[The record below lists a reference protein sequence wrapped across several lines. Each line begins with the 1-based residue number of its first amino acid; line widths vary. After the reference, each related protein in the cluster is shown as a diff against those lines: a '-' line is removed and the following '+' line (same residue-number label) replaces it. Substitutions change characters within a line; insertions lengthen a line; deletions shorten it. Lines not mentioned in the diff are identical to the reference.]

1 MRKQTKLVAVLSTAA
16 LLAIGASM
24 TSFAAQGWAE
34 EDGTW
39 VYYDKNGDK
48 VESTWKKSGA
58 SWYWLDDNGEM
69 AMDLLVEDDDDYY
82 YVDANGVMVT
92 NQWVAIENEDAGEED
107 EPEHWWYYFGA
118 NGKAYKRSDNAT
130 GDVSLKV
137 INGKKYTFDDEGKMQ
152 FGWVKDGVRQTDDEA
167 WSECDYYFGD
177 EDDGAMATGW
187 RLISITD
194 SNYESDQP
202 DPLGD
207 TWDEEQDRYFWFKAS
222 GKKQTSKTNKTIDGH
237 KYGFDEDGRMIA
249 SWYTTAT
256 TSKAKATSPVAA
268 GTQKIQGSTDYT
280 KEFLYFNSPES
291 GARYTKE
298 WFKVVPGYYLQQ
310 GKYDDGDEY
319 WYYADGNGNLYA
331 NEIRTIKGKKYA
343 FDEYGR
349 NITGLAFLS
358 FNDGD
363 ESINIEMKFA
373 SDANKGNNG
382 TNLSSDEYAAN
393 KMSAKTNPYDTED
406 DFDKFVNDY
415 QDEIAA
421 GTLRCYY
428 FGDDGAMR
436 TGTQTVNIDGD
447 SFTFKFNKSGA
458 QKGAGYVGIDDKKL
472 YMAGK
477 QVKADKDDKYSV
489 YKVTFNSEDKAIAVV
504 KIETPTFLKNQVAA
518 EKFVK
523 TTNTDGDVTWALKD
537 GVESIN
543 GASEK
548 YYLVGSNGTLAKG
561 KSSAKDGNDYKF
573 KVNSSYEITEVV
585 LEN

>member
-107 EPEHWWYYFGA
+107 EPDHWWYYFGA

-130 GDVSLKV
+130 GDVSLKI

-167 WSECDYYFGD
+167 WSECNYYFGD

-268 GTQKIQGSTDYT
+268 GTEKIQGATDYT

-358 FNDGD
+358 FTGDD
-363 ESINIEMKFA
+363 ESVNIEMKFA
-373 SDANKGNNG
+373 DDAKKPDSSKSLEDNKK
-382 TNLSSDEYAAN
+382 AATTG
-393 KMSAKTNPYDTED
+393 AYDTED
-406 DFDKFVNDY
+406 AFDEFVNEY
-415 QDEIAA
+415 KGEIAD

-458 QKGAGYVGIDDKKL
+458 LKGAGYVGVDDKKL

-477 QVKADKDDKYSV
+477 QVKADKDDKYSI
-489 YKVTFNSEDKAIAVV
+489 YKVSFQDGKAIAVE
-504 KIETPTFLKNQVAA
+504 KIDTPKFLRERVDD
-518 EKFVK
+518 ESFIR
-523 TTNTDGDVTWALKD
+523 TTNSDGDVTWTRAEDAKLD
-537 GVESIN
+537 T
-543 GASEK
+543 ATTK
-548 YYLVGSNGTLAKG
+548 YYLVGSNGTIAKG

-573 KVNSSYEITEVV
+573 SVNSSYEITKVV